1 MGAECPAIFRGIAAA
16 KVRAPHR
23 GKPRPAARRVP
34 CHVSEHAISD
44 RGGDAAMRSAA
55 LISLLLCAAAHALQ
69 LQPLAPSPRP
79 VACRARV
86 EPRMKL
92 PSFKDAAGLSND
104 EIEKEI
110 FNAKKELFEMRKK
123 VKSR

>member
-1 MGAECPAIFRGIAAA
+1 MVGQRSGTRREHAA
-16 KVRAPHR
+16 
-23 GKPRPAARRVP
+23 
-34 CHVSEHAISD
+34 CHVAEDAISD

-86 EPRMKL
+86 APRMKL